1 MHTRWTVATWQK
13 IRVFSIAHITNII
26 SHYRHFRQKG
36 TFLKPT
42 YLFPKENH
50 VRQTKHEVC
59 QSEHQVYP
67 TTHQAHQTKH
77 QVHQTKHQVCQT
89 KHQMGTFSRP
99 EKMVAYKNDKCEVWF
114 SGVTAGLHIFLF
126 RSIDP
131 LLKASEEEE
140 CKLYT
145 EKSKT
150 VIAWDVLYL
159 TTFLCQDIQN
169 LSFLTSQ
176 SKFDEDI
183 T

>member
-1 MHTRWTVATWQK
+1 
-13 IRVFSIAHITNII
+13 
-26 SHYRHFRQKG
+26 
-36 TFLKPT
+36 
-42 YLFPKENH
+42 
-50 VRQTKHEVC
+50 
-59 QSEHQVYP
+59 
-67 TTHQAHQTKH
+67 
-77 QVHQTKHQVCQT
+77 
-89 KHQMGTFSRP
+89 MGTFSRP

-159 TTFLCQDIQN
+159 TTFLNQDIQN
-169 LSFLTSQ
+169 FIFPNQSTMPLSTQLETSKVFKSNGPFFAQ
-176 SKFDEDI
+176 FGSKFKHFNSEW
-183 T
+183 